1 MKKTSC
7 FILSLSLTAIALAQ
21 SGPAQP
27 VTVTTISAAAAAQSP
42 GSVTSTAQAVA
53 ATTIAPAVLPD
64 RVVAPV
70 GTVEQTTGGG
80 ETSLTLDVSNGI
92 RFVPPSRV
100 TIPSGD
106 TLRITGPN
114 YGSIAQQWYKNNQ
127 PIPGAT
133 SRSLV
138 LTSLTSADAGTYGLG
153 VTDPAATVLPSQSLI
168 LGVGPT
174 DRLANISTRGTIAAG
189 AGQSYTVGFVVSG
202 AATQAKK
209 LILRAVGP
217 SLTSFGVSNPLRAPI
232 LRIYD
237 SAGKPY
243 TNGFVYPAVV
253 GGPTYESDLAESL
266 ARTGAFPIPGGTL
279 DAVVMM
285 PFTPGAYTAQVT
297 SGDNTAGTVLVEV
310 YEVP

>member
-7 FILSLSLTAIALAQ
+7 FILSLSLAAAIASAQ
-21 SGPAQP
+21 SNPPP
-27 VTVTTISAAAAAQSP
+27 VSAVAAAAAVS
-42 GSVTSTAQAVA
+42 TSAQAQQGTV
-53 ATTIAPAVLPD
+53 T
-64 RVVAPV
+64 VAPV
-70 GTVEQTTGGG
+70 ALPPSVITPVGTTDIPNNLG
-80 ETSLTLDVSNGI
+80 ETALTLDVSNGI
-92 RFVPPSRV
+92 RYVPPSRV
-100 TIPSGD
+100 TIPAGD

-114 YGSIAQQWYKNNQ
+114 YGSIKQQWYKNNRE
-127 PIPGAT
+127 IAGAT
-133 SRSLV
+133 SRT
-138 LTSLTSADAGTYGLG
+138 LTLTGLTASDAGTYALG

-189 AGQSYTVGFVVSG
+189 AGQSFTAGFVVTG
-202 AATQAKK
+202 GATQSKK

-217 SLTSFGVSNPLRAPI
+217 SLASFGVTNPLRAPV

-237 SAGKPY
+237 AAGKPY
-243 TNGFVYPAVV
+243 TAGFVYPAVV

-266 ARTGAFPIPGGTL
+266 ARAGAFTIPSGTL

-285 PFTPGAYTAQVT
+285 PFPPGAYTAQVT